1 MNELL
6 ELLVVVLMIA
16 GLVALVAPQ
25 VNRLAWYIENALSL
39 VSASMI
45 LFAML
50 LVSAEVISRKF
61 LNAPIHGQLELG
73 ELLMPPIIFL
83 AIAYTQ
89 STGGHVR
96 MTIVIDHL
104 PPALRH
110 VTEIATKL
118 LAIAVYAVLCYYSAK
133 FAYRTWEFHDVT
145 MSPPYFVIWPS
156 AIMVPIGLFLVTLRV
171 YLEVLHLLFPKLLP
185 ATEPGLASASTAE

>member
-1 MNELL
+1 MR
-6 ELLVVVLMIA
+6 ELLVLSIGVVA
-16 GLVALVAPQ
+16 VAALVALAARQ
-25 VNRLAWYIENALSL
+25 INRLAWRIENALSL
-39 VSASMI
+39 VSASLI
-45 LFAML
+45 LLAML

-61 LNAPIHGQLELG
+61 FNAPIPGQLELG

-104 PPALRH
+104 PSGWRH
-110 VTEIATKL
+110 FTEITVKV
-118 LAIAVYAVLCYYSAK
+118 LAILVYAVLCFYSAK
-133 FAYRTWEFHDVT
+133 YAYRAWQFHDVT

-156 AIMVPIGLFLVTLRV
+156 AIMVPIGMFLVTLRV
-171 YLEVLHLLFPKLLP
+171 YLEVLHLLFPRLLP
-185 ATEPGLASASTAE
+185 GTEPGLASASTAE

>member
-1 MNELL
+1 MSELL
-6 ELLVVVLMIA
+6 ELAIGVVAIA
-16 GLVALVAPQ
+16 ALVALAARP
-25 VNRLAWYIENALSL
+25 VNRFAWRVENALSL
-39 VSASMI
+39 VSAALI

-61 LNAPIHGQLELG
+61 FNMPIPGQLELG

-96 MTIVIDHL
+96 MTIVIDHM
-104 PPALRH
+104 PPAWRH
-110 VTEIATKL
+110 AAEIIVKI
-118 LAIAVYAVLCYYSAK
+118 LAIAVYAVLCFYSAK
-133 FAYRTWEFHDVT
+133 FAWRTWQFHDVT
-145 MSPPYFVIWPS
+145 MSPPYFLIWPS
-156 AIMVPIGLFLVTLRV
+156 AIMVPIGMFLVTLRV

-185 ATEPGLASASTAE
+185 DGEPGLASASTAE

>member
-1 MNELL
+1 MSELL
-6 ELLVVVLMIA
+6 ELLVVVLTVA
-16 GLVALVAPQ
+16 ALVALAAPQ
-25 VNRLAWYIENALSL
+25 VNRFAWHFERALGL
-39 VSASMI
+39 VSAAMV

-61 LNAPIHGQLELG
+61 FNTPIPGQLELG

-96 MTIVIDHL
+96 MNLVIDLL

-110 VTEIATKL
+110 ATEVAVKL
-118 LAIAVYAVLCYYSAK
+118 LAIAVCAVLCFYSAK
-133 FAYRTWEFHDVT
+133 YAYRAWSFHDVT
-145 MSPPYFVIWPS
+145 MSPPYLLIWPS
-156 AIMVPIGLFLVTLRV
+156 AVTVPIGMFLLSLRI
-171 YLEVLHLLFPKLLP
+171 YLEVLHLLFPRLLP
-185 ATEPGLASASTAE
+185 ATEPGLASASKAE

>member
-1 MNELL
+1 MSELL
-6 ELLVVVLMIA
+6 ELLIGVLAIA
-16 GLVALVAPQ
+16 ALVALAAPQ
-25 VNRLAWYIENALSL
+25 VNRFAWRVENALSL
-39 VSASMI
+39 VSAAMI

-61 LNAPIHGQLELG
+61 FNMPIPGQLELG

-96 MTIVIDHL
+96 MTLVIDHL
-104 PPALRH
+104 PHNWRH
-110 VTEIATKL
+110 VTEIAVKI
-118 LAIAVYAVLCYYSAK
+118 LAIAVYSVLCFYSAK
-133 FAYRTWEFHDVT
+133 YAYRTWQFHDVT
-145 MSPPYFVIWPS
+145 MSPPYFLIWPS
-156 AIMVPIGLFLVTLRV
+156 AVIVPIGIFLVTLRV

-185 ATEPGLASASTAE
+185 GTEPGLASASRAE

>member
-1 MNELL
+1 MSELL
-6 ELLVVVLMIA
+6 GLLIGVLTIFA
-16 GLVALVAPQ
+16 LVALAARE
-25 VNRLAWYIENALSL
+25 VNRFAWCIENALSL
-39 VSASMI
+39 VSAAMI
-45 LFAML
+45 MFAML

-61 LNAPIHGQLELG
+61 FNTPIPGQLELG
-73 ELLMPPIIFL
+73 ELLLPPIIFL

-96 MTIVIDHL
+96 MNVVIDHL

-110 VTEIATKL
+110 AAEIFVKL
-118 LAIAVYAVLCYYSAK
+118 LAIAVYAVLCFYSAK
-133 FAYRTWEFHDVT
+133 FAWRTWAFHDVT
-145 MSPPYFVIWPS
+145 MSPPYFLIWPS
-156 AIMVPIGLFLVTLRV
+156 AIMVPIGMFLVTLRI

>member
-1 MNELL
+1 MGELL
-6 ELLVVVLMIA
+6 ELFIGVVAIA
-16 GLVALVAPQ
+16 ALVALAAKP
-25 VNRLAWYIENALSL
+25 VNRFAWRIENALSL
-39 VSASMI
+39 VSATLI
-45 LFAML
+45 LLAML

-61 LNAPIHGQLELG
+61 LNMPIPGQLELG

-104 PPALRH
+104 PPAWRH
-110 VTEIATKL
+110 ATEIAVKV
-118 LAIAVYAVLCYYSAK
+118 LAIAVYAVLCFYSAK
-133 FAYRTWEFHDVT
+133 YAYRTWQFHDVT
-145 MSPPYFVIWPS
+145 MSPPYFVVWPS
-156 AIMVPIGLFLVTLRV
+156 AIVVPIGMFLVTLRV

-185 ATEPGLASASTAE
+185 ASEPGLVSASTVE

>member
-6 ELLVVVLMIA
+6 ELLIGVVVIGA
-16 GLVALVAPQ
+16 LVALAARP
-25 VNRLAWYIENALSL
+25 VNRFAWRIENALSL

-61 LNAPIHGQLELG
+61 FNAPIPGQLELG

-96 MTIVIDHL
+96 MTVVIDHL
-104 PPALRH
+104 PPAWRH
-110 VTEIATKL
+110 VTEIVVKV
-118 LAIAVYAVLCYYSAK
+118 LAIAVYAVLCYHSAK
-133 FAYRTWEFHDVT
+133 YAFRTWEFHDVT

-156 AIMVPIGLFLVTLRV
+156 AIMVPIGIFLVTLRV

>member
-6 ELLVVVLMIA
+6 ELFVVVLMIA
-16 GLVALVAPQ
+16 GLVALAARQ
-25 VNRLAWYIENALSL
+25 VNRFAWRIENALSL

-61 LNAPIHGQLELG
+61 FNAPIHGQLELG

-96 MTIVIDHL
+96 MTVVIDHL
-104 PPALRH
+104 PPTLRH
-110 VTEIATKL
+110 VTEILVKV

-156 AIMVPIGLFLVTLRV
+156 AIMVPIGMFLVTLRV

-185 ATEPGLASASTAE
+185 GTEPGLISASTVE

>member
-1 MNELL
+1 MSELL
-6 ELLVVVLMIA
+6 GLLIGVLTIFA
-16 GLVALVAPQ
+16 LVALAARE
-25 VNRLAWYIENALSL
+25 VNRFAWRIERALSL
-39 VSASMI
+39 VSAAMI
-45 LFAML
+45 MFAML

-61 LNAPIHGQLELG
+61 FNTPIPGQLELG
-73 ELLMPPIIFL
+73 ELLLPPIIFL

-96 MTIVIDHL
+96 MTVVIDL
-104 PPALRH
+104 LSPALRH
-110 VTEIATKL
+110 AAEIFVKL

-133 FAYRTWEFHDVT
+133 FAWRTWTFHDVT
-145 MSPPYFVIWPS
+145 MSPPYLLIWPS
-156 AIMVPIGLFLVTLRV
+156 AIMVPIGMFLVTLRI

>member
-1 MNELL
+1 MRELL
-6 ELLVVVLMIA
+6 ELSIGALVIA
-16 GLVALVAPQ
+16 VLVALAART
-25 VNRLAWYIENALSL
+25 VNRFAWRIENALSL
-39 VSASMI
+39 VSAALI

-61 LNAPIHGQLELG
+61 FNTPIPGQLELG

-110 VTEIATKL
+110 FMEILVKV
-118 LAIAVYAVLCYYSAK
+118 LAIAIYTVLCFYSAK
-133 FAYRTWEFHDVT
+133 YAYRTWQFHDVT
-145 MSPPYFVIWPS
+145 MSPPYFIIWPS
-156 AIMVPIGLFLVTLRV
+156 AIMVPIGIFLVTLRV

-185 ATEPGLASASTAE
+185 GTEPGLASASKAE

>member
-1 MNELL
+1 
-6 ELLVVVLMIA
+6 MIA

-104 PPALRH
+104 PPGLRH
-110 VTEIATKL
+110 VIEIATKL

-133 FAYRTWEFHDVT
+133 FAFRTWEFNDVT

-156 AIMVPIGLFLVTLRV
+156 AIMVPIGIFLVTLRV

>member
-1 MNELL
+1 MSELL
-6 ELLVVVLMIA
+6 ELLIGVLAIG
-16 GLVALVAPQ
+16 GLVALAAPQ
-25 VNRLAWYIENALSL
+25 VNRFAWRIENALSL
-39 VSASMI
+39 VSAAMI

-61 LNAPIHGQLELG
+61 FNAPIPGQLELG

-104 PPALRH
+104 PPAWRH
-110 VTEIATKL
+110 ATEILVKV

-156 AIMVPIGLFLVTLRV
+156 AIMVPIGIFLVTLRV

-185 ATEPGLASASTAE
+185 GTEPGLASASTVE

>member
-1 MNELL
+1 MIELL
-6 ELLVVVLMIA
+6 ELLVVVIA
-16 GLVALVAPQ
+16 IGALVALAARQ
-25 VNRLAWYIENALSL
+25 INRLAWWIENALSL

-61 LNAPIHGQLELG
+61 FNMPIPGQLELS

-96 MTIVIDHL
+96 VTVVIDHL
-104 PPALRH
+104 PPAWRH
-110 VTEIATKL
+110 ATEILVKL
-118 LAIAVYAVLCYYSAK
+118 LAIAVYAVLCFYSAK
-133 FAYRTWEFHDVT
+133 YAYRTWQFHDVT
-145 MSPPYFVIWPS
+145 MSPPYLLIWPS
-156 AIMVPIGLFLVTLRV
+156 AIVVPIGMFLVTLRV

-185 ATEPGLASASTAE
+185 ATEPGLASASRAE

>member
-1 MNELL
+1 
-6 ELLVVVLMIA
+6 
-16 GLVALVAPQ
+16 
-25 VNRLAWYIENALSL
+25 
-39 VSASMI
+39 
-45 LFAML
+45 ML

-61 LNAPIHGQLELG
+61 FNAPIHGQLELG

-104 PPALRH
+104 PPTLRH
-110 VTEIATKL
+110 VTEILVKV

-156 AIMVPIGLFLVTLRV
+156 AIMVPIGMFLVTLRV

-185 ATEPGLASASTAE
+185 GTEPGLVSASTVE

>member
-1 MNELL
+1 MTEML
-6 ELLVVVLMIA
+6 ELLVGVLAIGA
-16 GLVALVAPQ
+16 LVALAARP
-25 VNRLAWYIENALSL
+25 VNRFAWRIENALSL

-61 LNAPIHGQLELG
+61 FNAPIPGQLELG

-104 PPALRH
+104 PPTWRH
-110 VTEIATKL
+110 VTEIVVKV

-133 FAYRTWEFHDVT
+133 YAYRAWEFHDVT
-145 MSPPYFVIWPS
+145 MSPPYFVTWPS
-156 AIMVPIGLFLVTLRV
+156 AIMVPIGIFLVTLRI

-185 ATEPGLASASTAE
+185 STEPGLTSASTAE

>member
-6 ELLVVVLMIA
+6 ELLIGVVVIGA
-16 GLVALVAPQ
+16 LVALAARQ
-25 VNRLAWYIENALSL
+25 VNRLAWRIENALSL
-39 VSASMI
+39 VSAAMI

-61 LNAPIHGQLELG
+61 FNFPIPGQLELG

-96 MTIVIDHL
+96 MNVVIDHL

-110 VTEIATKL
+110 ATEIAVKV
-118 LAIAVYAVLCYYSAK
+118 LAIAVYAVLCFYSAK
-133 FAYRTWEFHDVT
+133 YAYRTWQFHDVT
-145 MSPPYFVIWPS
+145 MSPPYFLIWPS
-156 AIMVPIGLFLVTLRV
+156 AAIVPIGIFLVTLRV

-185 ATEPGLASASTAE
+185 ATEPGLVSASTAE

>member
-6 ELLVVVLMIA
+6 GLLIGVIA
-16 GLVALVAPQ
+16 VGALVALAARPI
-25 VNRLAWYIENALSL
+25 NRLAWRIENALSL
-39 VSASMI
+39 ISATLI
-45 LFAML
+45 LFTML

-61 LNAPIHGQLELG
+61 FNMPIPGQLELG

-96 MTIVIDHL
+96 MTIVIDHM
-104 PPALRH
+104 PPDWRH
-110 VTEIATKL
+110 VTEIAVKIL
-118 LAIAVYAVLCYYSAK
+118 SIAIYAILFLYSAK
-133 FAYRTWEFHDVT
+133 YAYRTWQFQDVT
-145 MSPPYFVIWPS
+145 MSPPYFLIWPS
-156 AIMVPIGLFLVTLRV
+156 AAMVPVGIFLVSLRV

-185 ATEPGLASASTAE
+185 GTEPGLSSASTAE

>member
-6 ELLVVVLMIA
+6 GLFIGVIA
-16 GLVALVAPQ
+16 VGALVALAARP
-25 VNRLAWYIENALSL
+25 VNRLAWRIENALSL
-39 VSASMI
+39 VSATLI
-45 LFAML
+45 LFVML

-61 LNAPIHGQLELG
+61 FNTPIPGQLELG

-96 MTIVIDHL
+96 MTVVIDHM
-104 PPALRH
+104 PPAWRH
-110 VTEIATKL
+110 AAEIIVKI
-118 LAIAVYAVLCYYSAK
+118 LAIAVYAVLCFYSAK
-133 FAYRTWEFHDVT
+133 FAWRTWQFHDVT
-145 MSPPYFVIWPS
+145 MSPPYFLIWPS
-156 AIMVPIGLFLVTLRV
+156 AIMVPIGMFLVTLRV

-185 ATEPGLASASTAE
+185 DGEPGLASASTAE

>member
-16 GLVALVAPQ
+16 GLVALAARQ

-39 VSASMI
+39 VSASLI

-61 LNAPIHGQLELG
+61 FNAPIHGQLELG

-104 PPALRH
+104 PPVLRH

-156 AIMVPIGLFLVTLRV
+156 AIMVPIGIFLVTLRV